1 MSLRVLT
8 GADVRNIT
16 SKLSPELLQLLMEDV
31 FALISS
37 DNANSS
43 YIPHRAS
50 IPTENHTTLFMP
62 ARVSSIGT
70 TIKVVSVPS
79 NPDDNR
85 GLPASTLVLDKDT
98 GAVKAIVNARSLTAL
113 RNAAGSFHCKYTM
126 YHTVNH

>member
-8 GADVRNIT
+8 SADVRNIT
-16 SKLSPELLQLLMEDV
+16 SKLSPELLQSLMEDV

-37 DNANSS
+37 SDTGNESS
-43 YIPHRAS
+43 YTPHRTS

-62 ARVSSIGT
+62 GRISNIGT
-70 TIKVVSVPS
+70 TMKVVSVPS
-79 NPDDNR
+79 NPDDTR

-113 RNAAGSFHCKYTM
+113 RNAAGWLHIFHDKEY
-126 YHTVNH
+126 YI